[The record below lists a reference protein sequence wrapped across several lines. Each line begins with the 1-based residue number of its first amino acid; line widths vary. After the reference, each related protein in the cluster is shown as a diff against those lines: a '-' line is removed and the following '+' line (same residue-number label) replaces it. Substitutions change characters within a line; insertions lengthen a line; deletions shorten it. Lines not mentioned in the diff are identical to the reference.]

1 MVCRRHALALV
12 ALLSA
17 APVAAS
23 AQAAIT
29 TGLPV
34 SADILF
40 PPLTGGGFRS
50 LNFGVVVPGA
60 TVSVAPRSAQGAE
73 FRIGGL
79 LGRKSVDVTLTL
91 PTVLTGPGGATIPL
105 SFAGANAAACE
116 LNLLGICQTASLV
129 TWDPV
134 VSPTTRIRP
143 IKLGPGPK
151 VFINDGLAIYLGGA
165 VTPPPTQR
173 AGRYTA
179 SATVVLVAN

>member
-1 MVCRRHALALV
+1 MVRPLHTLALA

-23 AQAAIT
+23 GQGTIT

-34 SADILF
+34 SVEILF
-40 PPLTGGGFRS
+40 PPLTGGGFRA
-50 LNFGVVVPGA
+50 LNFGVVVPGTTA
-60 TVSVAPRSAQGAE
+60 LVTPRSAQGAE
-73 FRIGGL
+73 FHLGGL

-105 SFAGANAAACE
+105 NFAGSNAAACE
-116 LNLLGICQTASLV
+116 LDLLGVCQTASLV

-143 IKLGPGPK
+143 IKVGPGPK
-151 VFINDGLAIYLGGA
+151 VFVNDEIAIYLGGA